1 MPAVRNAKSA
11 LSWRYPTRTP
21 ARVRITSTPT
31 AGRATAASAA
41 SETATGGSGRA
52 GGRNDRTPIGMAPL
66 DAGGAIPGSDVV
78 APKVVRPSVATP
90 VFLLLSGLPGRCCSV
105 GSCGCVGGVTIAAG
119 LSATGTWLHP
129 GDAVDATAVR
139 PFFLVSAA
147 TTLVTGAAAVG
158 AGAAAV
164 GADAA
169 AVGAGAATLGAAAVG
184 AGAATLGAAAVGAG
198 AAAVGAGAA
207 AVGAGASTFG
217 TAFFG
222 PFAPEGCW
230 PGCGA
235 EPSVPSSLSVP
246 SGAFFGP
253 FAGRLLAWLRGRAKR
268 AVFAVRPARRF
279 LRAFRA
285 GGSLLA

>member
-1 MPAVRNAKSA
+1 
-11 LSWRYPTRTP
+11 
-21 ARVRITSTPT
+21 
-31 AGRATAASAA
+31 
-41 SETATGGSGRA
+41 
-52 GGRNDRTPIGMAPL
+52 MAPL

-105 GSCGCVGGVTIAAG
+105 GSCGCGGGVTIAAG
-119 LSATGTWLHP
+119 LLATGTWLHP

-147 TTLVTGAAAVG
+147 TTVGAGAAAVAAGAATLVTGAAAVA

-164 GADAA
+164 R
-169 AVGAGAATLGAAAVG
+169 
-184 AGAATLGAAAVGAG
+184 AG
-198 AAAVGAGAA
+198 AAAVGAGAP
-207 AVGAGASTFG
+207 TFG

-222 PFAPEGCW
+222 PFAPVEACW

-246 SGAFFGP
+246 PGAFFGP
-253 FAGRLLAWLRGRAKR
+253 FAPVEACWPEAVVPASPCAAEPLELGSATATAPPAPPIGRAAASTQTPAAKR
-268 AVFAVRPARRF
+268 KCETTLPATITSIARPTV
-279 LRAFRA
+279 LMMRALTAPPRASRRA
-285 GGSLLA
+285 GQGRPSRPGCCGVFRGGR

>member
-1 MPAVRNAKSA
+1 MTDQLRRRELDCACTRTGSTPPGATLAGVVLRLGDHGLDRRGLAAPCPARRRAKRAMPAVRNAKSA

-41 SETATGGSGRA
+41 SETATGRSGRA

-105 GSCGCVGGVTIAAG
+105 GSCGCGGGVTIAAG
-119 LSATGTWLHP
+119 LPATGTWLHP
-129 GDAVDATAVR
+129 GDPVDATAVR

-164 GADAA
+164 GA
-169 AVGAGAATLGAAAVG
+169 GAAT
-184 AGAATLGAAAVGAG
+184 
-198 AAAVGAGAA
+198 
-207 AVGAGASTFG
+207 
-217 TAFFG
+217 
-222 PFAPEGCW
+222 
-230 PGCGA
+230 
-235 EPSVPSSLSVP
+235 
-246 SGAFFGP
+246 
-253 FAGRLLAWLRGRAKR
+253 
-268 AVFAVRPARRF
+268 
-279 LRAFRA
+279 
-285 GGSLLA
+285 

>member
-1 MPAVRNAKSA
+1 NAKSA

-31 AGRATAASAA
+31 AGRATAASVA
-41 SETATGGSGRA
+41 SETATGRSGRA

-78 APKVVRPSVATP
+78 VPKVVRPSVATP

-105 GSCGCVGGVTIAAG
+105 GSCGCGGGVTIAAG
-119 LSATGTWLHP
+119 LLATGTWLHP

-164 GADAA
+164 AQEGTP
-169 AVGAGAATLGAAAVG
+169 TLSWAKVPIVFRRGCQPPSSMSGMRYRNPLLASV
-184 AGAATLGAAAVGAG
+184 VESR
-198 AAAVGAGAA
+198 
-207 AVGAGASTFG
+207 ASTLRGSCVWTGQALRQKFG
-217 TAFFG
+217 NRGACDCVLFPVLALSG
-222 PFAPEGCW
+222 PTVF
-230 PGCGA
+230 
-235 EPSVPSSLSVP
+235 
-246 SGAFFGP
+246 
-253 FAGRLLAWLRGRAKR
+253 RLLHHDDMLVIDADKHA
-268 AVFAVRPARRF
+268 
-279 LRAFRA
+279 
-285 GGSLLA
+285 S